1 VKTRPA
7 FIRRPSPQKQI
18 ALEHFSWMNI
28 NIAQAGPESDQC
40 PAALYQGTTSVVPK
54 TPQNECGLYRL
65 RKNSIKAPFTA
76 PF

>member
-1 VKTRPA
+1 
-7 FIRRPSPQKQI
+7 
-18 ALEHFSWMNI
+18 MNI